1 MASRTQRFKM
11 VLEFDG
17 RRYSGWQKQDDA
29 RTIQGSLLAAA
40 GELYGQGV
48 DVQGNGRT
56 DGGVHALQFV
66 AHLEA
71 ATDDRAEEV
80 ARRLNALLPQDIN
93 ILKLQKAGP
102 RFHARHNCLGRSYLY
117 QLAKRRTAFCKG
129 YVWQLGQDGQ
139 FKVSAMRQAAEL
151 LVGMHDFTSFTDRQ
165 AVKNKSPQVL
175 INKAQV
181 AETAE
186 LVLVRLVG
194 SHFLWKMMR
203 RLVGVL
209 AAIGRG
215 ELSPDDL
222 ERFLRE
228 PVNLSRY
235 TAPAQGLFFERAFYN
250 QEELDSFLANDEI
263 RPCFF

>member
-1 MASRTQRFKM
+1 MESKTHRFKL

-56 DGGVHALQFV
+56 DGGVHALRFI

-71 ATDDRAEEV
+71 ATDDGPQEV
-80 ARRLNALLPQDIN
+80 ARRMNALLPHDIN
-93 ILKLQKAGP
+93 ILEAQKAGP
-102 RFHARHNCLGRSYLY
+102 RFHARHNCIGRSYLY

-129 YVWQLGQDGQ
+129 YVWQLDEPL
-139 FKVSAMRQAAEL
+139 KVGVMRQAAEL
-151 LVGMHDFTSFTDRQ
+151 LMGMHDFTSFTDRQ
-165 AVKNKSPQVL
+165 VIKKKSPLVL

-181 AETAE
+181 AETDD
-186 LVLVRLVG
+186 LVLIRIVG
-194 SHFLWKMMR
+194 SHFLWKMVR
-203 RLVGVL
+203 RLVGVV
-209 AAIGRG
+209 AAIGR
-215 ELSPDDL
+215 EHLTPADL
-222 ERFLRE
+222 QRFLQE
-228 PVNLSRY
+228 PVNLSLF

-250 QEELDSFLANDEI
+250 QEELDSFLATDEI

>member
-1 MASRTQRFKM
+1 MDGTAQRFKL

-71 ATDDRAEEV
+71 ATADSPQEL
-80 ARRLNALLPQDIN
+80 ARRMNALLPQDIN
-93 ILKLQKAGP
+93 ILKAQKAGP
-102 RFHARHNCLGRSYLY
+102 RFHARHNCIGRSYLY

-129 YVWQLGQDGQ
+129 YVWLLDEPL
-139 FKVSAMRQAAEL
+139 KVRPMQQAAGL

-165 AVKNKSPQVL
+165 VIKKKSPQVL

-181 AETAE
+181 EETGD
-186 LVLVRLVG
+186 LVLIRIVG
-194 SHFLWKMMR
+194 SHFLWKMVR

-209 AAIGRG
+209 AAIGR
-215 ELSPDDL
+215 EQLSAADL
-222 ERFLRE
+222 QHFLQE
-228 PVNLSRY
+228 PVNLSPH

-250 QEELDSFLANDEI
+250 QEELDSFLATDEI